1 MMTTRRSFLL
11 SASSV
16 LLGTVAARAQLP
28 DTRLADLRGSL
39 DAVDLGMRPGGAND
53 QSRELNTILQ
63 RASAERKPVFL
74 PPGTYLVSNL
84 NLPDFVHLTGIAG
97 ATRLVY
103 GGEGHFILAENAGQI
118 RLSELTIDG
127 DNRWLADY
135 AGATVQIT
143 GTDHVNISGC
153 EFLGS
158 RKHAVSLDASG
169 GTVEHNR
176 ITGAADA
183 ALYCI
188 EGSGFR
194 IADND
199 IADCAN
205 GGILIHRWKAGRD
218 GSLVTG
224 NRVERIGARSGGTGQ
239 NGNGIN
245 VYNAD
250 NVLIA
255 NNAIGTCAFSAIR
268 CNSGSDV
275 QIIGNQCHDSGETAI
290 YAEFAFEG
298 AVVANNVVDGAANG
312 ISITNF
318 DNGGRLATVSG
329 NLVRNLRLE
338 GPYPESGF
346 GFGWGIG
353 VEADTAVSG
362 NVIDNAPRAGI
373 VLGWGPYLRGVAAIG
388 NVVRDSAV
396 GIAVSVAEGAQTTQI
411 SNNILQNTADGA
423 IIGYL
428 WKDPA
433 TRDLAKDGASGFA
446 HLDISGNTVL

>member
-1 MMTTRRSFLL
+1 
-11 SASSV
+11 
-16 LLGTVAARAQLP
+16 
-28 DTRLADLRGSL
+28 
-39 DAVDLGMRPGGAND
+39 
-53 QSRELNTILQ
+53 
-63 RASAERKPVFL
+63 
-74 PPGTYLVSNL
+74 
-84 NLPDFVHLTGIAG
+84 
-97 ATRLVY
+97 
-103 GGEGHFILAENAGQI
+103 
-118 RLSELTIDG
+118 
-127 DNRWLADY
+127 
-135 AGATVQIT
+135 
-143 GTDHVNISGC
+143 
-153 EFLGS
+153 
-158 RKHAVSLDASG
+158 
-169 GTVEHNR
+169 
-176 ITGAADA
+176 
-183 ALYCI
+183 
-188 EGSGFR
+188 
-194 IADND
+194 
-199 IADCAN
+199 
-205 GGILIHRWKAGRD
+205 
-218 GSLVTG
+218 
-224 NRVERIGARSGGTGQ
+224 
-239 NGNGIN
+239 
-245 VYNAD
+245 
-250 NVLIA
+250 
-255 NNAIGTCAFSAIR
+255 
-268 CNSGSDV
+268 
-275 QIIGNQCHDSGETAI
+275 
-290 YAEFAFEG
+290 
-298 AVVANNVVDGAANG
+298 VANNVVDGAANG